1 MKRRSFIKKGS
12 VGVAAT
18 AAATI
23 AAPAVIAAEKKFS
36 WKLTTAFPP
45 GVPFYSTGPGSLAD
59 LVKRINVM
67 SGGRLTINHYHAG
80 ELVPAFEGFDA
91 ASSGAVEVNA
101 WVSYFG
107 AGKVPAAQF
116 FGAVPFGM
124 SFQGQN
130 AWFYNGGGIDLW
142 HEVYKPYNLVAF
154 PCGNTGIQM
163 TGWVKKEIKSVAD
176 LKGLRLRIPGLAGK
190 GYAKLGV
197 DVKLLPGGEIFPA
210 LERGVID
217 AAEWVGPAQD
227 KILGLNKAAKYYYT
241 TGWHEPTTVTEF
253 AINRN
258 KWEELPD
265 DLKMIVRNACAACN
279 IEAHSWSEANNAK
292 AFEEFLNTGTEAR
305 TLPDDVIK
313 ALAKAMDE
321 VYAELSGKDPV
332 FKKVMDSYFTFK
344 KTHDKWAR
352 MSEGVWHAKLR
363 NARG

>member
-1 MKRRSFIKKGS
+1 MQRRSFLKRGV
-12 VGVAAT
+12 VG
-18 AAATI
+18 AAAAGAASI
-23 AAPAVIAAEKKFS
+23 AAPAVVRSDDSFK

-59 LVKRINVM
+59 LTQWIKTI
-67 SGGRLTINHYHAG
+67 SGGRLDIQHFHAG

-91 ASSGAVEVNA
+91 ASSGALEVNA

-107 AGKVPAAQF
+107 AGKIPAAQF

-130 AWFYNGGGIDLW
+130 AWFYHGGGIELW
-142 HEVYKPYNLVAF
+142 HEVYEPYDLVAF
-154 PCGNTGIQM
+154 PCGNTGVQM
-163 TGWVKKEIKSVAD
+163 TGWFKKEINSLED

-190 GYAKLGV
+190 AYAKLGV

-227 KILGLNKAAKYYYT
+227 KRLGLNKAAKYYYT

-253 AINRN
+253 AIN
-258 KWEELPD
+258 KQAWQALPA
-265 DLKMIVRNACAACN
+265 DLKQTVVTSCAAAN
-279 IEAHSWSEANNAK
+279 MVAHTWSEANNAQ
-292 AFEEFLNTGTEAR
+292 AFEEFISKGTEAR
-305 TLPDDVIK
+305 VLPDDVVGGLK
-313 ALAKAMDE
+313 TAMDG
-321 VYAELSGKDPV
+321 VYEELASNDPT
-332 FKKVMDSYFTFK
+332 FKKVMESYFSFK

-352 MSEGVWHAKLR
+352 MSEGVWHEKLR
-363 NARG
+363 NPA